1 MEEKAIEKLENEF
14 KQAGKMSAKGQ
25 AVAGFVLNALKEFC
39 RQNSEFAQAVV
50 QCDKTV
56 KECIEYTVKE
66 CKNSISDNEL
76 YRRAAQFYFPNAE
89 VHVMV
94 TIDLGD
100 NGFSNKQTEQNGES
114 KPNVLGISLDGLL
127 DF

>member
-25 AVAGFVLNALKEFC
+25 AVAETVLNALKEFC

-50 QCDKTV
+50 QCDKPL

-66 CKNSISDNEL
+66 CKSSISDNEL
-76 YRRAAQFYFPNAE
+76 YRRAAQFYFPTAE
-89 VHVMV
+89 VHVTL

-100 NGFSNKQTEQNGES
+100 NGFSNKQAEES